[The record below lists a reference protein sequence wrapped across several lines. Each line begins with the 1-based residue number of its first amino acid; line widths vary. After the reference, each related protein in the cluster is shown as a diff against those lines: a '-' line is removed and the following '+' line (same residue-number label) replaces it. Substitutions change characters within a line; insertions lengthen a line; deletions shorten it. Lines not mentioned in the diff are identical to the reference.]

1 MVLAGRSWYWQI
13 VSLAVMEV
21 QRQVSRTGACPAP
34 HFPLANIIDDQT
46 VCTDTVEADTDI

>member
-1 MVLAGRSWYWQI
+1 MVLAGRGWYWQI